1 MILLTVLEVY
11 GGEIWRGGRGALS
24 KSREE
29 RERRGAA
36 GADLSERGGVES
48 ALFISGR
55 SNFFVALL
63 VSASPIYRLPWFGW
77 WVGGSGRGGRRRER
91 RRCARC
97 HESSVS
103 FSPLVRCG
111 EERKCRALLG
121 QRNGK
126 GGPLYVDWALL
137 VQTHPIPSWSSDSFF
152 SPVNRLRRAPEL
164 ATVVMARPRN
174 NFFSTRPGQR
184 SPVSET

>member
-77 WVGGSGRGGRRRER
+77 WVGGSGRGGGRRER

-126 GGPLYVDWALL
+126 GGPGPCLCK
-137 VQTHPIPSWSSDSFF
+137 PIPSRRGRLTLFFPSEQASASSGACNGGHGSPQKQFF
-152 SPVNRLRRAPEL
+152 FNS
-164 ATVVMARPRN
+164 AR
-174 NFFSTRPGQR
+174 T
-184 SPVSET
+184 T